1 MVSRKEGKKVLW
13 PSYFNSHLKRSSG
26 RRVPKPLAVENPK
39 LPEIFSAV
47 KSLGLEYEVDYE
59 AKYPAH
65 WWREEGRVL
74 VRTDMKKE
82 ALIRRVAE
90 IIKNKRDE
98 KEN

>member
-26 RRVPKPLAVENPK
+26 RRVPKALAVENPK

-47 KSLGLEYEVDYE
+47 KSMGMEYSVEYDVR
-59 AKYPAH
+59 YPPH

-74 VRTDMKKE
+74 VSTDMKKQE
-82 ALIRRVAE
+82 LLKKVGE
-90 IIKNKRDE
+90 IIKNNREE